1 MKNKTLLVFYTTL
14 ILLISCKNENTIVV
28 SVKEESNSNVIVT
41 PLEKGKKLFINNCAI
56 CHGNNGNGLGPT
68 FPPVAN
74 ADYVKKKSDLDL
86 YDIIKN
92 GISGEIIVNGIKY
105 NGVMLGVNLNRNEIE
120 NIIKY
125 LRYLNDE

>member
-1 MKNKTLLVFYTTL
+1 MKNKSLLVFNIVL
-14 ILLISCKNENTIVV
+14 ALVVSCKNENTIVV
-28 SVKEESNSNVIVT
+28 SVKKESNSNVIVT
-41 PLEKGKKLFINNCAI
+41 PLEKGKKLFKNNCAI
-56 CHGNNGNGLGPT
+56 CHGNNGIGLGPT

-74 ADYVKKKSDLDL
+74 ADYVKNKSDLEL

-120 NIIKY
+120 NIVKY
-125 LRYLNDE
+125 LIYLND

>member
-1 MKNKTLLVFYTTL
+1 MKNITLLVFNIVL

-28 SVKEESNSNVIVT
+28 SIKKESNSNVIVT
-41 PLEKGKKLFINNCAI
+41 PLEKGKKLFKNNCAI
-56 CHGNNGNGLGPT
+56 CHGNNGIGLGPT

-74 ADYVKKKSDLDL
+74 ADYVKNKSDLEL

-105 NGVMLGVNLNRNEIE
+105 NGVMLGVNLDRNEIE

-125 LRYLNDE
+125 LRYLND

>member
-1 MKNKTLLVFYTTL
+1 MKNKSLLVFNIVL
-14 ILLISCKNENTIVV
+14 ALVVSCKNENTIVV
-28 SVKEESNSNVIVT
+28 SVKKESNSNTIVT
-41 PLEKGKKLFINNCAI
+41 PLEKGKKLFKNNCAI
-56 CHGNNGNGLGPT
+56 CHGNNGIGLGPT

-74 ADYVKKKSDLDL
+74 ADYVKNKSDLEL

-120 NIIKY
+120 NIVKY
-125 LRYLNDE
+125 LRYLND

>member
-74 ADYVKKKSDLDL
+74 ADYVKKIRFRPL
-86 YDIIKN
+86 
-92 GISGEIIVNGIKY
+92 
-105 NGVMLGVNLNRNEIE
+105 
-120 NIIKY
+120 
-125 LRYLNDE
+125 